1 MTFWTFNEK
10 HFRSDQ
16 FLTVGSL
23 QTADIVM
30 EEVSPDSG
38 FSWIKSST
46 KCGLRAG
53 NVDSKVA
60 GNWKCHLGRIA
71 LILDHPFSLLH
82 IVSFKEI
89 FIILTQYHTQF
100 LADTSNTAVNEN
112 IRFLFEIS

>member
-1 MTFWTFNEK
+1 M
-10 HFRSDQ
+10 
-16 FLTVGSL
+16 GSL

-30 EEVSPDSG
+30 EEVSPDSE

-60 GNWKCHLGRIA
+60 GNWKCHLGKIA
-71 LILDHPFSLLH
+71 LILDPSLSLLH